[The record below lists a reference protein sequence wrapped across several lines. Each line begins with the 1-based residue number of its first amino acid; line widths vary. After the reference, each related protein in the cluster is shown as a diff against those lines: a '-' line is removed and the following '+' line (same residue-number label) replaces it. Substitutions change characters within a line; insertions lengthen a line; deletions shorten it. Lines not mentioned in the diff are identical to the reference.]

1 VVMPPW
7 MTGAE
12 IKWQVDILNGGVCIL
27 NDESAIS
34 DGKVTTRM
42 KDDILD
48 EGRIGS
54 LTNHREEILW
64 QRRARRT
71 RNAGPTLT
79 K

>member
-1 VVMPPW
+1 MPSW

-12 IKWQVDILNGGVCIL
+12 MKWQVDILNSGVCIL
-27 NDESAIS
+27 NDKSAIS
-34 DGKVTTRM
+34 DGKVTPRM
-42 KDDILD
+42 KVDIPD
-48 EGRIGS
+48 GGKIWS

-71 RNAGPTLT
+71 RNAGSTLT